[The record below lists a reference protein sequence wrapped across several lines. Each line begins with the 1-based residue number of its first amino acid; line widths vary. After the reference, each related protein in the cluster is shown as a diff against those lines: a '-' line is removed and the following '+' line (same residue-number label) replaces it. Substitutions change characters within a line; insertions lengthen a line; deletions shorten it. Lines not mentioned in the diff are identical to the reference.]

1 MIENIRFR
9 SVLPFDENVKE
20 EFISEIWGG
29 AIDRWRGNIT
39 PDIEARIEME
49 IATFEQVDG
58 YMEYL
63 YFVWRVVY
71 DSGYYIMPYRTL
83 AHASAVCY
91 ALGITEVDP
100 IRLGLDFNRFMQT
113 DKPRFVEI
121 GLAANATKSQ
131 IQTEIMNLDFDE
143 DRERF
148 GERELN
154 EKAPALTIY
163 PSQRTA
169 QLLGYLNE
177 VVDFL
182 YIPMDDPATFR
193 TLLRS
198 EDLTGVYGC
207 NPNTVLQKYL
217 QQAKPQF
224 EDLIPLCTESIM
236 NFPTNMNF
244 PANRIYTSRKYGIAW
259 EPRFAPEVEEILSE
273 TCGEILYNEQV
284 YALAE
289 LVGYTP
295 SEAEGLRKVLT
306 ARKKQEYNN
315 HRRRFSKHKGLFR
328 KLINE
333 GCWSFPKAVMA
344 EYARL
349 VYLTAYLKTHF
360 PEEYNRAALCV
371 AASEDY

>member
-1 MIENIRFR
+1 MIECIRFR
-9 SVLPFDENVKE
+9 SALPFDENVKE

-39 PDIEARIEME
+39 PDVETRIEME

-63 YFVWRVVY
+63 YFVWRVTY
-71 DSGYYIMPYRTL
+71 DSGYYLMPYRTL

-100 IRLGLDFNRFMQT
+100 TRLGLDFNRFMQT

-121 GLAANATKSQ
+121 GLATNATKTQ
-131 IQTEIMNLDFDE
+131 IQTEIMNLEFDK
-143 DRERF
+143 DRERL
-148 GERELN
+148 GERELD

-169 QLLGYLNE
+169 QLLGYFSDKLE
-177 VVDFL
+177 YMPF
-182 YIPMDDPATFR
+182 DDQATFH

-198 EDLTGVYGC
+198 EDLTGIYGYYQGSD
-207 NPNTVLQKYL
+207 LQEYL

-236 NFPTNMNF
+236 NFPTN
-244 PANRIYTSRKYGIAW
+244 RIYTSRKYGIAC
-259 EPRFAPEVEEILSE
+259 EPRFAPEVEAILSE

-360 PEEYNRAALCV
+360 PVEYNRAALCV
-371 AASEDY
+371 AAGENYC

>member
-1 MIENIRFR
+1 MIECIRFR
-9 SVLPFDENVKE
+9 SALPFDENVKE
-20 EFISEIWGG
+20 EFISEVWGG
-29 AIDRWRGNIT
+29 TIDRWRGNIT
-39 PDIEARIEME
+39 PGIEARIEKE

-63 YFVWRVVY
+63 YFVWRVTY

-91 ALGITEVDP
+91 ALEITEVDP

-113 DKPRFVEI
+113 DKPRVVEI
-121 GLAANATKSQ
+121 GLATNATKSQ

-143 DRERF
+143 DRERL

-177 VVDFL
+177 VVDFV
-182 YIPMDDPATFR
+182 YIPFDDPATFR

-198 EDLTGVYGC
+198 DDLTGVYGYHPE
-207 NPNTVLQKYL
+207 NNLQEYL
-217 QQAKPQF
+217 QQAKPYF
-224 EDLIPLCTESIM
+224 EDLIPLCTESFIEL
-236 NFPTNMNF
+236 PTHYVF
-244 PANRIYTSRKYGIAW
+244 SSRRYNITCKTK
-259 EPRFAPEVEEILSE
+259 FAPEIEAILSE

-284 YALAE
+284 CAIAT
-289 LVGYTP
+289 LVGYSP
-295 SEAEGLRKVLT
+295 SESVEFCKVLT
-306 ARKKQEYNN
+306 KRKKQEYNN
-315 HRRRFSKHKGLFR
+315 HRRRFSRHKGLFQ

-333 GCWSFPKAVMA
+333 GGWSFPKAVTA
-344 EYARL
+344 EFARL
-349 VYLTAYLKTHF
+349 VYLTAYFKTHF
-360 PEEYNRAALCV
+360 PEEYTRAALCV
-371 AASEDY
+371 ATSDDY

>member
-1 MIENIRFR
+1 MIESIRFR
-9 SVLPFDENVKE
+9 SVLPFSKGEKE
-20 EFISEIWGG
+20 GFISIIWNDVT
-29 AIDRWRGNIT
+29 DRWGADFT
-39 PDIEARIEME
+39 PDIEARIQME
-49 IATFEQVDG
+49 LDTFERIEG

-63 YFVWRVVY
+63 YFVWRVII
-71 DSGYYIMPYRTL
+71 DSNYFTMPYRTL

-100 IRLGLDFNRFMQT
+100 IRLGLDFNRFIQT
-113 DKPRFVEI
+113 DKPHFAEI
-121 GLAANATKSQ
+121 GLATNATKSQ
-131 IQTEIMNLDFDE
+131 IQTEIMNFALDE
-143 DRERF
+143 YREHL

-177 VVDFL
+177 VVDFV
-182 YIPMDDPATFR
+182 YIPLDDPATFR

-207 NPNTVLQKYL
+207 NPNTVLQEYL
-217 QQAKPQF
+217 QQAKQQF
-224 EDLIPLCTESIM
+224 ADLIPLCTASIID
-236 NFPTNMNF
+236 FPTNH
-244 PANRIYTSRKYGIAW
+244 IYTSRKYGVEW
-259 EPRFAPEVEEILSE
+259 EPRFAPEVEAILSE

-284 YALAE
+284 YAIAE

-306 ARKKQEYNN
+306 ARKKQEYNS
-315 HRRRFSKHKGLFR
+315 HRQRFSKHKGLFR

-344 EYARL
+344 EFARL

-360 PEEYNRAALCV
+360 PKEYTRAALCV
-371 AASEDY
+371 AARENYY

>member
-1 MIENIRFR
+1 MIECIRFR
-9 SVLPFDENVKE
+9 SVLAFDENVKE
-20 EFISEIWGG
+20 VFISEIRGG
-29 AIDRWRGNIT
+29 AIGRWGGSIT
-39 PDIEARIEME
+39 PDVSERIEME
-49 IATFEQVDG
+49 IATFEQVEG

-100 IRLGLDFNRFMQT
+100 IRLGLDFDRFMQT
-113 DKPRFVEI
+113 DKPRFAEI
-121 GLAANATKSQ
+121 GLATNATKSQ

-143 DRERF
+143 DGERL

-154 EKAPALTIY
+154 ENVPALTIY

-169 QLLGYLNE
+169 QLLGYFRDKLE
-177 VVDFL
+177 YMPF
-182 YIPMDDPATFR
+182 DDQATYY

-198 EDLTGVYGC
+198 NDLTGVYGC
-207 NPNTVLQKYL
+207 NDGTVLQEYL
-217 QQAKPQF
+217 TQAKPYF
-224 EDLIPLCTESIM
+224 DDLIPLCVASIIDY
-236 NFPTNMNF
+236 PTNH
-244 PANRIYTSRKYGIAW
+244 IYISRKYGVVW
-259 EPRFAPEVEEILSE
+259 ESRFTPDIEMILSE
-273 TCGEILYNEQV
+273 TCGDILYNEQV
-284 YALAE
+284 YAIAE

-295 SEAEGLRKVLT
+295 SEAEEFRKVLSK
-306 ARKKQEYNN
+306 RKRLEYNN

-333 GCWSFPKAVMA
+333 GGWSLPKAYIA

-349 VYLTAYLKTHF
+349 LYTTAYLKTHF
-360 PEEYNRAALCV
+360 PEEYTRAAMCI
-371 AASEDY
+371 AAMDS

>member
-1 MIENIRFR
+1 MFESVRFR
-9 SVLPFDENVKE
+9 SVLPFNKGDKE
-20 EFISEIWGG
+20 GFVSIIWNDV
-29 AIDRWRGNIT
+29 ADRWGADFT
-39 PDIEARIEME
+39 PEIEARIQME
-49 IATFEQVDG
+49 LDTFEQVDG
-58 YMEYL
+58 YMAYL
-63 YFVWRVVY
+63 YFVWRVVIE
-71 DSGYYIMPYRTL
+71 SNFFVMPYRTL

-121 GLAANATKSQ
+121 GLATNATKSQ
-131 IQTEIMNLDFDE
+131 IQTEIMNLEFDE
-143 DRERF
+143 DRERI
-148 GERELN
+148 GERELD

-169 QLLGYLNE
+169 QLFGYLNE

-207 NPNTVLQKYL
+207 NPNTVLQEYL

-236 NFPTNMNF
+236 NFPTN
-244 PANRIYTSRKYGIAW
+244 RIYTSRKYGIAW
-259 EPRFAPEVEEILSE
+259 EPRFAPEVEAILSE

-344 EYARL
+344 EFARL

-360 PEEYNRAALCV
+360 PQEFTRAALCV
-371 AASEDY
+371 AASDDY

>member
-20 EFISEIWGG
+20 EFVTIIWDDVT
-29 AIDRWRGNIT
+29 DRWGADFT
-39 PDIEARIEME
+39 PDIEARIQME
-49 IATFEQVDG
+49 LDTFEQVDG

-91 ALGITEVDP
+91 ALGFTEVDP

-121 GLAANATKSQ
+121 GLATNATKSR
-131 IQTEIMNLDFDE
+131 IQTEIMNLYLDE
-143 DRERF
+143 DRERL

-154 EKAPALTIY
+154 DDAPALTIY

-169 QLLGYLNE
+169 QLLGYFSDKVNF
-177 VVDFL
+177 D
-182 YIPMDDPATFR
+182 YIPFDDRETFY

-198 EDLTGVYGC
+198 NDLTGVYGC
-207 NPNTVLQKYL
+207 NDGTVLQEYL
-217 QQAKPQF
+217 TQAKPHF
-224 EDLIPLCTESIM
+224 EDLIPLCTASIIDY
-236 NFPTNMNF
+236 PTNH
-244 PANRIYTSRKYGIAW
+244 IYISRKYGVAW
-259 EPRFAPEVEEILSE
+259 EPRFTPDIEMILSE
-273 TCGEILYNEQV
+273 TCGDILYNEQV

-315 HRRRFSKHKGLFR
+315 HRRRFSKHKGLLR

-333 GCWSFPKAVMA
+333 GSWSFPKAVMA
-344 EYARL
+344 EFTRL

-360 PEEYNRAALCV
+360 PEEFTRAALCV
-371 AASEDY
+371 AANDNL